1 MYRVDLAGLATPCQ
15 SAALLWRANFTPLA
29 RVGAPIM
36 KDCKVGERL
45 AFFLSLF
52 IGSELSYHIASKHPA
67 PTLPIISQ
75 DSSTCLL
82 FFLLSLLANCLHVTN
97 GSVLFDK
104 EMDNY
109 SATNNTQETT
119 PASTATVVRA

>member
-1 MYRVDLAGLATPCQ
+1 MMLIIRVTMLDYDLLLIIAMKQLWRIVCTGLATPCQ

-82 FFLLSLLANCLHVTN
+82 FFS
-97 GSVLFDK
+97 SI
-104 EMDNY
+104 
-109 SATNNTQETT
+109 
-119 PASTATVVRA
+119 VVRELSSCH